1 VSPRQLKMKA
11 EIIAIGQAWPH
22 EPDQWSYIWTVQN
35 WYFGEGDFP
44 GVDPSGLTA
53 GWTAAELALIADL
66 ALVAGSER
74 ALRQANQYRSVAE
87 STESAAETEG

>member
-1 VSPRQLKMKA
+1 M
-11 EIIAIGQAWPH
+11 G
-22 EPDQWSYIWTVQN
+22 YIWTVQN